1 MDALIRLFMWIS
13 DEENGALV
21 IALKKHLIFQSS
33 AVCKEV
39 VTITSCPSLFSIV
52 SRRLEYGLFRGR

>member
-1 MDALIRLFMWIS
+1 MWIS